1 MTHARRATATALAV
15 AVLGVPVTLGL
26 AVALAPAAE
35 ASTYRYWSYWW
46 GERPGKPAAWQY
58 ASQGPAT
65 HSVGD
70 TWVLGWRFATA
81 PENGASAPRQSASFA
96 ALCPGLDTPVSG
108 SVRVALVV
116 DYGSSADAPPGQSP
130 PTTSTVRVECLTL
143 PTSPRVTGSSVLAA
157 AGVPVR
163 SEGGLVCAL
172 DGYPKGECAPL
183 VTAPAPSPSRTAT
196 SPRPSAT
203 ASAPAQP
210 SAKPT
215 RTATAPASAAPTT
228 RTTPPGTGATS
239 ATTGASA
246 AASGQPSSSPSTGVG
261 VATPSADPTS
271 PETDPTAGT
280 GEASGEV
287 PGPDTVVTPEETL
300 PAASGSPVEADTG
313 SPAAFALGALA
324 VAAVAGGAWVA
335 SRRGGGA

>member
-35 ASTYRYWSYWW
+35 ASTFRYWSYWW
-46 GERPGKPAAWQY
+46 GERPGKPSAWQY

-81 PENGASAPRQSASFA
+81 PENGTSAPRQSASFA
-96 ALCPGLDTPVSG
+96 ALCPGLDAPVAG

-130 PTTSTVRVECLTL
+130 PTSSTVRVECLTL

-163 SEGGLVCAL
+163 TEAGLVCAL

-183 VTAPAPSPSRTAT
+183 VSAPAPSPSRTST

-203 ASAPAQP
+203 ATAPASTRP

-215 RTATAPASAAPTT
+215 RTATAPASAVPTTGPDQPGAGATAATSRPASDQPSSASTEGGAATPSTDAAPTT
-228 RTTPPGTGATS
+228 DP
-239 ATTGASA
+239 TTGTA
-246 AASGQPSSSPSTGVG
+246 AA
-261 VATPSADPTS
+261 
-271 PETDPTAGT
+271 
-280 GEASGEV
+280 GEDA
-287 PGPDTVVTPEETL
+287 PGPDTVVTPAETL

-313 SPAAFALGALA
+313 SPVAFALGALA

>member
-26 AVALAPAAE
+26 AVASAPAAE

-58 ASQGPAT
+58 AAQGPAT

-81 PENGASAPRQSASFA
+81 PENGASAPRQSASFG
-96 ALCPGLDTPVSG
+96 ALCPGLDTSVSG

-116 DYGSSADAPPGQSP
+116 DYGTSADAPPGQSP

-203 ASAPAQP
+203 ASAKP
-210 SAKPT
+210 SPKPT
-215 RTATAPASAAPTT
+215 RTPTAPASAAPTT
-228 RTTPPGTGATS
+228 RTTSPGSGATP
-239 ATTGASA
+239 ATTAASSA
-246 AASGQPSSSPSTGVG
+246 PASGQPSSSPSAGD
-261 VATPSADPTS
+261 VATTPSADTTS
-271 PETDPTAGT
+271 PTTDPTAGAGT
-280 GEASGEV
+280 AGGDA
-287 PGPDTVVTPEETL
+287 PGPDTAVTPEETL

-313 SPAAFALGALA
+313 SPLAFALGALA